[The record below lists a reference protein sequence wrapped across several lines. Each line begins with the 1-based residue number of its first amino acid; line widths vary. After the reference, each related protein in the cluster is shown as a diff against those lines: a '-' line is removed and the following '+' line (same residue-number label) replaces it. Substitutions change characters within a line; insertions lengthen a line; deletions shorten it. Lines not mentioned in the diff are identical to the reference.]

1 MAGKGSSFIMFRF
14 FPLLYILLTYFCQ
27 RTSASSISGNCST
40 RVSYVY
46 CFNSGLP
53 SAWYNNNSVVMDGW
67 KMRVFLLTK
76 NANDVD
82 FYCGFYC
89 SGACNSYVF
98 SVVATGGGGGN
109 HTVVWSANKDRLV
122 KENAM
127 VQLTR
132 EGLVLQDS
140 DGTQFFLA
148 MKTILFGSQQPKR
161 YLVHQ
166 VLHHRQSPSS
176 TQPAENGLPGVTNL
190 APPPPGPRRGK
201 GKKLVVVIAGSV
213 AGVLVI
219 VSVIIVS
226 FVVRIRKTSKAEE
239 LVEDY
244 IKQVPGMPVRF
255 SYEYLRVATEDFRE
269 RLGGGGFGSVFKGD
283 LPDGNKIAVK
293 RLDGMGQGM
302 REFLAEVETIGSLH
316 HFNLDKA
323 EEGRVL
329 DILENSYDDMQNHW
343 EEMVRMI
350 KIGAWCLQ
358 DDPAHRPSMS
368 TVVKVLEGVMEV
380 NENINYKFA
389 HAMPY
394 ASFVNHHVSAPPVE
408 SILSNPR

>member
-14 FPLLYILLTYFCQ
+14 FPFLYILLTYFCQ

-98 SVVATGGGGGN
+98 SVVAIRGGGGN
-109 HTVVWSANKDRLV
+109 HTVVWSANKDRPV

-140 DGTQFFLA
+140 DGTQVWSSNTSGSGNSIVGMNLNHSGNLV
-148 MKTILFGSQQPKR
+148 LFSNENDSIWE
-161 YLVHQ
+161 
-166 VLHHRQSPSS
+166 SPTEKISFSPPSSTPPPIPPS
-176 TQPAENGLPGVTNL
+176 TQPAENGSPGVTNL

-201 GKKLVVVIAGSV
+201 GKKLVAVIAGSV

-219 VSVIIVS
+219 
-226 FVVRIRKTSKAEE
+226 
-239 LVEDY
+239 
-244 IKQVPGMPVRF
+244 
-255 SYEYLRVATEDFRE
+255 
-269 RLGGGGFGSVFKGD
+269 
-283 LPDGNKIAVK
+283 
-293 RLDGMGQGM
+293 
-302 REFLAEVETIGSLH
+302 
-316 HFNLDKA
+316 
-323 EEGRVL
+323 
-329 DILENSYDDMQNHW
+329 
-343 EEMVRMI
+343 
-350 KIGAWCLQ
+350 

-380 NENINYKFA
+380 DENINYKFA

-394 ASFVNHHVSAPPVE
+394 ASFVNHRVSAPPVE